1 MTYTEWQADLFP
13 GNVFSATHPRYD
25 FWLRRYGFLS
35 QIDHNKVALML
46 NVDSTDFLT
55 IPVKQSHVIFTS
67 CAESPRY
74 DYLQQLALH
83 YHDKQFV
90 WLADLDC
97 YDFPL
102 LPNVHFVPYR
112 HWYIR
117 LEMFQQ
123 CFQGT
128 VTRVKDK
135 AHRYKFSSLSYFRRP
150 NRAVVT
156 AALYT
161 HARNSSLFTWR
172 YLDNDRTGRQ
182 EEFIETFRNHRLFQ
196 DLDWNFFDQNWFT
209 DQDNIASKLQADGVN
224 FRVRD
229 AMLDIATPGF
239 QTALININ
247 NETDTFGWMDNG
259 IERYNRPGPFL
270 TEKTWK
276 TLITG
281 CALLNSGQP
290 GTMKFLR
297 EAYNLPLDYSY
308 DTSYDLEA
316 KDFDRLSGLVE
327 TIQNIERS
335 SLQDLVDANIDT
347 CQRIQDMVLDP
358 DYVQSMRDFN
368 LAQDKKIMELM
379 SQWI

>member
-13 GNVFSATHPRYD
+13 GNVCSITHPRYA
-25 FWLRRYGFLS
+25 FWAKRYGFLAN
-35 QIDHNKVALML
+35 IDPQRVTIML
-46 NVDSTDFLT
+46 NADSTDFAK
-55 IPVKQSHVIFTS
+55 IPSHHTHVIFTS

-74 DYLQQLALH
+74 EYLRQLAQH
-83 YHDKQFV
+83 YDDKQFL
-90 WLADLDC
+90 WLADLDR

-102 LPNVHFVPYR
+102 PPNVTFLPYR

-128 VTRVKDK
+128 VTKVKDK
-135 AHRYKFSSLSYFRRP
+135 PHRYKFSSLSYFRRP

-161 HARNSSLFTWR
+161 HARHSSLFTWR
-172 YLDNDRTGRQ
+172 YLDNDRTGNQ
-182 EEFIETFRNHRLFQ
+182 QQFIETFRNHKLFR
-196 DLDWNFFDQNWFT
+196 DLDWTFFDQDWFS
-209 DQDNIASKLQADGVN
+209 DQHNVATRLQADGVN

-229 AMLDIATPGF
+229 AMLDIHTPGF
-239 QTALININ
+239 EQALININ

-290 GTMKFLR
+290 GTMEFLR
-297 EAYNLPLDYSY
+297 NAYHLPLDYSY
-308 DTSYDLEA
+308 DTSYDTEVR
-316 KDFDRLSGLVE
+316 DFDRLAGLIE
-327 TIQNIERS
+327 TIRTIEQS
-335 SLQDLVDANIDT
+335 SLSDLIDANIDT
-347 CQRIQDMVLDP
+347 CQRIQDLVLSA
-358 DYVQSMRDFN
+358 DYVQLMRDFN
-368 LAQDKKIMELM
+368 LQQDRAVMEWLVT
-379 SQWI
+379 

>member
-1 MTYTEWQADLFP
+1 MTEWLDDLFP
-13 GNVFSATHPRYD
+13 SNVTLHSPRLN
-25 FWLRRYGFLS
+25 FWTKRYAFLKH
-35 QIDHNKVALML
+35 IDLSRVYLML
-46 NVDSTDFLT
+46 NWDMPVDNVVLGLT
-55 IPVKQSHVIFTS
+55 HRAIIFTS

-74 DYLQQLALH
+74 QEVRELAKRYPSVPIL
-83 YHDKQFV
+83 
-90 WLADLDC
+90 WLADLDP
-97 YDFPL
+97 YDYPL
-102 LPNVHFVPYR
+102 PANVTFVSYR

-117 LEMFQQ
+117 LEMFQE
-123 CFQGT
+123 CFQGQ

-135 AHRYKFSSLSYFRRP
+135 AHKYKFSSLSYFRRP

-161 HARNSSLFTWR
+161 YARDSSLFTWR
-172 YLDNDRTGRQ
+172 YLNNDRTGAQ
-182 EEFIETFRNHRLFQ
+182 EKFVETFRNHDLFK
-196 DLDWNFFDQNWFT
+196 DLDWGFFDQDWFT
-209 DQDNIASKLQADGVN
+209 DQDSIAKKLQADGVN

-229 AMLDIATPGF
+229 AMLDIHTPGF
-239 QTALININ
+239 EQALININ

-308 DTSYDLEA
+308 DTSYDLEV
-316 KDFDRLSGLVE
+316 KDFDRLAGLVK
-327 TIQNIERS
+327 TVQKIEQS
-335 SLQDLVDANIDT
+335 SLQDLIDANIDT
-347 CQRIQDMVLDP
+347 CQSIQDLVLDP
-358 DYVQSMRDFN
+358 GYVQSMRDYN
-368 LAQDKKIMELM
+368 LAQDNKILELLA
-379 SQWI
+379 Q

>member
-1 MTYTEWQADLFP
+1 MTEWLEDLFP
-13 GNVFSATHPRYD
+13 SNVTFAHPRLK
-25 FWLRRYGFLS
+25 FWAKRYSFL
-35 QIDHNKVALML
+35 QKIDTSRVCLLL
-46 NVDSTDFLT
+46 NWDSTVDQ
-55 IPVKQSHVIFTS
+55 VKITSQHRAVIFTS

-74 DYLQQLALH
+74 QEVRELALR
-83 YHDKQFV
+83 YPDLPIL
-90 WLADLDC
+90 WLADLDV
-97 YDFPL
+97 YDYPL
-102 LPNVHFVPYR
+102 PPNVIFMPYR

-117 LEMFQQ
+117 LEMFQE
-123 CFQGT
+123 CFQGQ
-128 VTRVKDK
+128 VKRVKDK
-135 AHRYKFSSLSYFRRP
+135 PLKYKFSSLSYFRRP

-172 YLDNDRTGRQ
+172 YLDNDRTGKQ
-182 EEFIETFRNHRLFQ
+182 EEFIETFQNHRLFR
-196 DLDWNFFDQNWFT
+196 DLDWNFFNHNWFT
-209 DQDNIASKLQADGVN
+209 DQDNISKKLQSDGVN

-229 AMLDIATPGF
+229 AMLDIHTPGF
-239 QTALININ
+239 EQALINIS

-308 DTSYDLEA
+308 DTSYDLEVR
-316 KDFDRLSGLVE
+316 DFDRLSGLVE
-327 TIQNIERS
+327 TIQNIEQS

-358 DYVQSMRDFN
+358 DYVQSMRNFN
-368 LAQDKKIMELM
+368 LAQDQKIMELM

>member
-1 MTYTEWQADLFP
+1 MTEWSEDLFP
-13 GNVFSATHPRYD
+13 GNVTLRSPRLNFWIKRYNFLTH
-25 FWLRRYGFLS
+25 
-35 QIDHNKVALML
+35 IDISRVYLML
-46 NVDSTDFLT
+46 NWDSGVDNVVLGLQHRV
-55 IPVKQSHVIFTS
+55 IIFTS

-74 DYLQQLALH
+74 QEVRELAKRYPSVPIL
-83 YHDKQFV
+83 
-90 WLADLDC
+90 WLADLDA
-97 YDFPL
+97 YDYPL
-102 LPNVHFVPYR
+102 PTNVTFMPYR

-117 LEMFQQ
+117 LEMFQE
-123 CFQGT
+123 CFQGQ
-128 VTRVKDK
+128 VKRVKDK
-135 AHRYKFSSLSYFRRP
+135 PLKYKFSSLSYFRRP

-172 YLDNDRTGRQ
+172 YLDNDRTGKQ
-182 EEFIETFRNHRLFQ
+182 EESIETFRNHRLFR
-196 DLDWNFFDQNWFT
+196 DLDWRFFDKDWFT
-209 DQDNIASKLQADGVN
+209 DQDNIAGKLQADGVN

-229 AMLDIATPGF
+229 AMLDIHTPGF
-239 QTALININ
+239 NQALINIS

-276 TLITG
+276 TLISG

-308 DTSYDLEA
+308 DTSYDLETR
-316 KDFDRLSGLVE
+316 DFDRLAGLVK
-327 TIQNIERS
+327 TVQNIEQS

-347 CQRIQDMVLDP
+347 CQHIQDLVLSP
-358 DYVQSMRDFN
+358 EYVQSMRDYN
-368 LAQDKKIMELM
+368 IAQDKKIMGLLA
-379 SQWI
+379 QWI

>member
-1 MTYTEWQADLFP
+1 MTEWSEDLFP
-13 GNVFSATHPRYD
+13 GNVTLRSPRLN
-25 FWLRRYGFLS
+25 FWMDRYAFLKH
-35 QIDHNKVALML
+35 IDLSRVYLML
-46 NVDSTDFLT
+46 NWDMPVDNVVLGLT
-55 IPVKQSHVIFTS
+55 HRAIIFTS

-74 DYLQQLALH
+74 QEVRELAKRYPGVPIL
-83 YHDKQFV
+83 
-90 WLADLDC
+90 WLADLDA
-97 YDFPL
+97 YDYPL
-102 LPNVHFVPYR
+102 PANVTFVSYR

-117 LEMFQQ
+117 LEMFQE
-123 CFQGT
+123 CFQGQ

-135 AHRYKFSSLSYFRRP
+135 PLKHKFSSLSYFRRP

-196 DLDWNFFDQNWFT
+196 NLDWNFFDQNWFT
-209 DQDNIASKLQADGVN
+209 DQDNIAGKLQADGVN

-276 TLITG
+276 TLISG

-308 DTSYDLEA
+308 DTSYDLETR
-316 KDFDRLSGLVE
+316 DFDRLSGLVE
-327 TIQNIERS
+327 TIQNIEQS
-335 SLQDLVDANIDT
+335 SLQDLIDANIDT
-347 CQRIQDMVLDP
+347 CQRIQDLVLSP
-358 DYVQSMRDFN
+358 EYVQSMRDYN
-368 LAQDKKIMELM
+368 LAQDKKIMELLA
-379 SQWI
+379 QWI